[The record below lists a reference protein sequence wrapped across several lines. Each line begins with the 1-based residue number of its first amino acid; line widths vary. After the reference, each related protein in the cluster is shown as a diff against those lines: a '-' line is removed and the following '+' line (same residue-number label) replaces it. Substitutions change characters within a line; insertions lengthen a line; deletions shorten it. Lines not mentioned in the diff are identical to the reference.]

1 MVDKTLIGKKLERT
15 EGYLKHIR
23 QKKDPGISLF
33 VRDRDLQS
41 IILFNLIQAIQ
52 ACIDIGSHIISD
64 SEWETPSTQAE
75 IFVILASRKVITK
88 PLARKMIGM
97 VGFRNRI
104 VHEYEKAE
112 MKIVHNVWR
121 KHIADI
127 ESFCKAVVIRFNL

>member
-1 MVDKTLIGKKLERT
+1 MVDKTLIGRKLERT
-15 EGYLKHIR
+15 EGYLKYIR

-75 IFVILASRKVITK
+75 IFEILASGKVITR

-104 VHEYEKAE
+104 VHEYKKAE
-112 MKIVHNVWR
+112 MKIVHNVWK

-127 ESFCKAVVIRFNL
+127 ESFCKAVVIKFNL